1 MFRVAKHLMRNF
13 THTSAAD
20 ETVYVSE
27 ADGVRSLHLGS
38 ATIQSAMRIR
48 DPFALEL
55 TYTRGIM
62 CFLLFKSNVKN
73 MLTIG
78 LGGGSVAKYTYKN
91 CPEIIS
97 TIIEINSK
105 VIQMARNQFAVP
117 ENDDR
122 FDVIEGDGLQHLA
135 EYINATDILLIDAFD
150 SNGIPPDFCSQDFF
164 DQCSAALKSDGI
176 FVINLWGS
184 DKNFD
189 VYLQRIEQSFEQKVL
204 MMRTGKPGNIIVFGF
219 NKAPSNLNV
228 ASLQEHAKTLE
239 VRHHI
244 EFSDFIDKLCNDNQ
258 VYQKRLMLRGDAS
271 HT

>member
-13 THTSAAD
+13 TNTSAAD

-27 ADGVRSLHLGS
+27 TDGVRSLHLGS
-38 ATIQSAMRIR
+38 VTIQSAMRIR

-62 CFLLFKSNVKN
+62 CFLLFRNNVKD

-78 LGGGSVAKYTYKN
+78 LGGGSVAKYVYKH
-91 CPEIIS
+91 CQGIKS
-97 TIIEINSK
+97 TIVEINPK
-105 VIQMARNQFAVP
+105 VIQMARNQFSVP
-117 ENDDR
+117 ENDDY
-122 FDVIEGDGLQHLA
+122 FDVIEGDGLQYLA
-135 EYINATDILLIDAFD
+135 EHIHATDVLLIDAFD

-164 DQCSAALKSDGI
+164 DQCSATLKGDGI

-189 VYLQRIEQSFEQKVL
+189 IYLQRIEQSFEQKVL
-204 MMRTGKPGNIIVFGF
+204 MMRTGKPGNIVVFGF
-219 NKAPSNLNV
+219 NKAPSNLNI
-228 ASLQEHAKTLE
+228 ASLQERAKALE
-239 VRHHI
+239 AQHQI

-258 VYQKRLMLRGDAS
+258 VYQKRLMLRGDS
-271 HT
+271 SNT